1 MDGEFTTASSLI
13 KDELVRNS
21 GVHKRECVPI
31 GDKMILG
38 FRIKKQTSES
48 DVMPWLFWSYR
59 DILKHR
65 TPGR

>member
-13 KDELVRNS
+13 KDKLVRNL
-21 GVHKRECVPI
+21 GVHKRECVSI

-38 FRIKKQTSES
+38 FKIKKQTSES
-48 DVMPWLFWSYR
+48 DVMPWLFWSCR

-65 TPGR
+65 TPGG